1 MPLAYLVS
9 RWKKRTPGE
18 LVSLVC
24 VLVACLSIWAFIEL
38 ADEVEEGETREQ
50 EERIML
56 ALRNPA
62 NLAEPAGPF
71 WLTEM
76 ARDVSAL
83 GGATVIILMSL
94 CVSGYLLLRGRW
106 RRVVLLAVTIAG
118 GHLISHALKGAYER
132 ERPTVVPHLAVVNSH
147 SFPSGHSLSSSVI
160 YLTMGALLAG
170 AATRRREKAYV
181 MTVAFGLTGIIGA
194 SRVFLGVHYPTDV
207 LAGWSAGTAW
217 AVVCWM
223 IASRMRLRWDGREA
237 TGEERAAAEA
247 QPGAVIP
254 PS

>member
-1 MPLAYLVS
+1 MLTPLLT
-9 RWKKRTPGE
+9 RWKNRSPGE

-24 VLVACLSIWAFIEL
+24 VLVVCLSVWLFLWVAH
-38 ADEVEEGETREQ
+38 EVGEAETRDQ
-50 EERIML
+50 EERLML

-62 NLAEPAGPF
+62 NLAEPRGAV

-76 ARDVSAL
+76 ARDISAL
-83 GGATVIILMSL
+83 GGATVIILMSI

-106 RRVVLLAVTIAG
+106 PRVVLLVVTIGG
-118 GHLISHALKGAYER
+118 GHLISHTLKGAYER
-132 ERPTVVPHLAVVNSH
+132 ERPSVVPHLAVVNSH

-170 AATRRREKAYV
+170 AAKRRREKAYV

-217 AVVCWM
+217 ALACWL
-223 IASRMRLRWDGREA
+223 IASRLRARGDAPGGGDS
-237 TGEERAAAEA
+237 GESR
-247 QPGAVIP
+247 
-254 PS
+254 